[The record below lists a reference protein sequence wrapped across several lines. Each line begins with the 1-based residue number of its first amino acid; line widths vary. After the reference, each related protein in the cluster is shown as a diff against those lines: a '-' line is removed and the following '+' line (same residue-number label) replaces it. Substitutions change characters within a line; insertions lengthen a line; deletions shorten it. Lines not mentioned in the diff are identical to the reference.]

1 MRRLLEGDMRRVVS
15 KILPWILLVA
25 AYIYMVVSI
34 STKIDTSLNRDFFF
48 LEKVELSYQTVLMII
63 GFAALIGIY
72 ADEFKSMSMITV
84 IGRGISREK
93 FVLAKFLDVCILTLQ
108 MELLTIVYVMILKVS
123 FGVSFTA
130 LETKYLMLTFLM
142 GYIETLSYVV
152 IAAIFY
158 FLSESAAVGMFA
170 YLTFTMIIPVTLAL
184 VMSMT
189 KFAKYH
195 PEQYYV
201 SGMTASAV
209 SGFIMGDFAMGI
221 AYLFLTLVIYVF
233 AAVAITI
240 VIFRKKELN
249 F

>member
-15 KILPWILLVA
+15 KVLPWVLLVA
-25 AYIYMVVSI
+25 AYIFMIIYI
-34 STKIDTSLNRDFFF
+34 SMEIDTSLNRDFFF
-48 LEKVELSYQTVLMII
+48 LEKVGTGYQIVLMII

-72 ADEFKSMSMITV
+72 SDEFKSMSMITV

-93 FVLAKFLDVCILTLQ
+93 FVLAKFLDLCLLTFQ
-108 MELLTIVYVMILKVS
+108 MELLSIIYVMILKAA
-123 FGVSFTA
+123 FGVNFSA
-130 LETKYLMLTFLM
+130 LEMKYLLLTFLM
-142 GYIETLSYVV
+142 GYIETLSYVA

-184 VMSMT
+184 IISMT
-189 KFAKYH
+189 KFGKYH
-195 PEQYYV
+195 PEQYYI
-201 SGMTASAV
+201 SGMTATSI
-209 SGFIMGDFAMGI
+209 SGFIMGDFVLGM
-221 AYLFLTLVIYVF
+221 AYLFMSLAIYVC

-240 VIFRKKELN
+240 AIFRKKELN